1 MAKECSEYPER
12 GLALRILGIDPGF
25 GRSGYGVVEVQ
36 GHKQTALVYGCVETA
51 PHTPTGVRLKEIY
64 ERMRTIMESYKP
76 DIVAIEQLFFA
87 RNVSTALTASEAR
100 GVVVLA
106 AEMAGIAQVA
116 YTPLQVKQAVV
127 GYGRAE
133 KSQVQEMVRVLL
145 GLREL
150 PKPDD
155 AADALAVALTH
166 AQQAP
171 FLAAAGRIQ
180 EQIAKLDQATA
191 LIRRPV
197 QKRKVTP

>member
-25 GRSGYGVVEVQ
+25 GRSGYGVIEVQ

-106 AEMAGIAQVA
+106 AEMAGIAQVT

-171 FLAAAGRIQ
+171 FLAAAERIQ
-180 EQIAKLDQATA
+180 EQIAKVDQATA
-191 LIRRPV
+191 LTRRPV
-197 QKRKVTP
+197 QKRRVTP

>member
-1 MAKECSEYPER
+1 M
-12 GLALRILGIDPGF
+12 RILGIDPGF
-25 GRSGYGVVEVQ
+25 GRSGYGVIEVQ
-36 GHKQTALVYGCVETA
+36 GQKQTALVYGCVETA
-51 PHTPTGVRLKEIY
+51 PHTATGVRLKEIY

-87 RNVSTALTASEAR
+87 RNVSTAFTASEAR

-106 AEMAGIAQVA
+106 AELAGIAQVQ

-171 FLAAAGRIQ
+171 FLAAAARIQ

-191 LIRRPV
+191 VTRRPV
-197 QKRKVTP
+197 QKKRVTP

>member
-25 GRSGYGVVEVQ
+25 GRSGYGVIEVQ
-36 GHKQTALVYGCVETA
+36 GQKQTALVYGCVETA
-51 PHTPTGVRLKEIY
+51 PHTATGVRLKEIY

-87 RNVSTALTASEAR
+87 RNVSTAFTASEAR

-106 AEMAGIAQVA
+106 AELAGIAQVQ

-171 FLAAAGRIQ
+171 FLAAAARIQ

-191 LIRRPV
+191 VTRRPV
-197 QKRKVTP
+197 QKKRVTP

>member
-1 MAKECSEYPER
+1 VAKECSEYPER

-25 GRSGYGVVEVQ
+25 GRSGYGVIEVQ

-106 AEMAGIAQVA
+106 AEMAGIAQVT

-171 FLAAAGRIQ
+171 FLAAAERIQ
-180 EQIAKLDQATA
+180 EQIAKVDQATA
-191 LIRRPV
+191 LTRRPV
-197 QKRKVTP
+197 QKRRVTP

>member
-1 MAKECSEYPER
+1 VAKECSEYPER

-106 AEMAGIAQVA
+106 AEMAGIAQVT

-155 AADALAVALTH
+155 AADALAVALTY

-171 FLAAAGRIQ
+171 FLAAAERIQ
-180 EQIAKLDQATA
+180 EQIAKVDQATA
-191 LIRRPV
+191 LTRRPV
-197 QKRKVTP
+197 QKRRVTP